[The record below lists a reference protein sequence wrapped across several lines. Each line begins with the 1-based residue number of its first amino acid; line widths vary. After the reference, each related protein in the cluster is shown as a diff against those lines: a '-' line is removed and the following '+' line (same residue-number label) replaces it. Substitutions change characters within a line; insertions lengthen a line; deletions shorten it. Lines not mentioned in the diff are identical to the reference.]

1 MTTPRCRNIKMVYVC
16 HIASSFL
23 EEHMLA
29 NLLSKR
35 KFSHLVYETKIHT
48 ANIKII
54 IPTSQ
59 EGF

>member
-1 MTTPRCRNIKMVYVC
+1 MVYVC